1 MRSTVLPTHPLDEYR
16 IILNHVCNMT
26 MKDVDS
32 REWEEFQNKELLLGG
47 IVTGYR
53 EGLTKTGKPYGILKI
68 EDMSGSGEM
77 PLFGDNYINFS
88 KYGKEGLYL
97 YIKAVV
103 QPRRWKEAELDF
115 KINSIQLLQDV
126 KDSLIHSISISIPIG
141 DLNEE
146 VISELSALMKS
157 NPGKT
162 QLFFQRHR
170 KRSCGAEFFVARHQA
185 ERDARVAELYQR
197 FGSFG
202 FYDQ

>member
-1 MRSTVLPTHPLDEYR
+1 
-16 IILNHVCNMT
+16 
-26 MKDVDS
+26 
-32 REWEEFQNKELLLGG
+32 
-47 IVTGYR
+47 
-53 EGLTKTGKPYGILKI
+53 
-68 EDMSGSGEM
+68 M

-146 VISELSALMKS
+146 VISELAALMKS

-162 QLFFQRHR
+162 QLFFNVTGSDH
-170 KRSCGAEFFVARHQA
+170 VALNFSS
-185 ERDARVAELYQR
+185 RDIRLNVTQELLN
-197 FGSFG
+197 FINDSDILDFTINK
-202 FYDQ
+202 

>member
-1 MRSTVLPTHPLDEYR
+1 
-16 IILNHVCNMT
+16 MT

-53 EGLTKTGKPYGILKI
+53 EGLTKTGKPYGIIKI

-97 YIKAVV
+97 YIKAEL

-115 KINSIQLLQDV
+115 KINSIQLLHAV
-126 KDSLIHSISISIPIG
+126 KDSLIHSLSISIPID
-141 DLNEE
+141 DLNKQI
-146 VISELSALMKS
+146 ISELSTLIKS

-162 QLFFQRHR
+162 QLFFN
-170 KRSCGAEFFVARHQA
+170 VAGSDHVA
-185 ERDARVAELYQR
+185 LHFSSRDIRLNVTQELLN
-197 FGSFG
+197 FINDSDHLDFTINK
-202 FYDQ
+202 